1 MGVAMRVL
9 LIDVNCKSS
18 STGQIVYNLYSYLN
32 SRGDEA
38 AVCYGRGE
46 KIVERNIYKFGLDWE
61 TYLHAFL
68 TRITGFTGCFSY
80 FSTRR
85 LLKFIRDFNPDVV
98 HIHELHAY
106 FVNIKPL
113 INYLKRNHIKTVMT
127 LHCEFAYTGKCGHS
141 VECERWKAECGNC
154 PHLRDYVSTIWFD
167 RTKFMLKQK
176 KELFKDFDGIEIVA
190 PSEWLAERAAQSLL
204 GNHEISVIHNGIDT
218 TVFYPRDTRELRK
231 QFNIA
236 DDEKVVLA
244 LAPHLMSEAKGGYY
258 VLQLAKALE
267 NEKIRF
273 ILVGV
278 DEECQIN
285 ALNVNIQQPV
295 YDKSLIAEY
304 YSLADLFVIC
314 SKRENYPTTCLEAQ
328 CCGTPVIGF
337 DTGGAKETDISGLG
351 LFTEYQNTD
360 LLCSNIKEILYH
372 TELDRS
378 LLAERAGSVFSSQ
391 SMCKNYYK
399 LYQKAVCQ
407 DEE

>member
-1 MGVAMRVL
+1 
-9 LIDVNCKSS
+9 
-18 STGQIVYNLYSYLN
+18 
-32 SRGDEA
+32 
-38 AVCYGRGE
+38 
-46 KIVERNIYKFGLDWE
+46 
-61 TYLHAFL
+61 
-68 TRITGFTGCFSY
+68 
-80 FSTRR
+80 
-85 LLKFIRDFNPDVV
+85 
-98 HIHELHAY
+98 
-106 FVNIKPL
+106 
-113 INYLKRNHIKTVMT
+113 
-127 LHCEFAYTGKCGHS
+127 
-141 VECERWKAECGNC
+141 
-154 PHLRDYVSTIWFD
+154 
-167 RTKFMLKQK
+167 
-176 KELFKDFDGIEIVA
+176 
-190 PSEWLAERAAQSLL
+190 
-204 GNHEISVIHNGIDT
+204 
-218 TVFYPRDTRELRK
+218 
-231 QFNIA
+231 
-236 DDEKVVLA
+236 
-244 LAPHLMSEAKGGYY
+244 MSEAKGGYY